1 MVRQRIANPLFPSSY
16 LGVAYK
22 SVWGRGEMV
31 DTTDLKSVGFTAVRV
46 QVPPPPLF
54 KINLVTYFLV
64 YNELQIKLKSNM
76 SGSYLPAILVPI
88 VGIIFPAFAMALLFI
103 YVEKNEIA

>member
-1 MVRQRIANPLFPSSY
+1 
-16 LGVAYK
+16 
-22 SVWGRGEMV
+22 MV
-31 DTTDLKSVGFTAVRV
+31 DTTDLKSVGFAAVRV

-76 SGSYLPAILVPI
+76 RGSYWRGILVPI